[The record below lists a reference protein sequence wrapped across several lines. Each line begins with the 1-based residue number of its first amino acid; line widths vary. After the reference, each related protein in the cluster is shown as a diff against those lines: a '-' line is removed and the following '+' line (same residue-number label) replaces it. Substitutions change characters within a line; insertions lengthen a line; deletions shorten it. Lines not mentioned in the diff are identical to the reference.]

1 MQPHAA
7 AFSYDHQRSARLH
20 YCEIA
25 VNCWSALPVQV
36 AQDIKKLSKVKPQ
49 LPWSAADT
57 NIRKPKPAAAAAASK
72 GGAGFGG
79 GKAGFGKKAAA
90 KR

>member
-1 MQPHAA
+1 M
-7 AFSYDHQRSARLH
+7 FDHSTTVANDHVHVR
-20 YCEIA
+20 CI
-25 VNCWSALPVQV
+25 VQV
-36 AQDIKKLSKVKPQ
+36 AQDIKKLCKVKPQ
-49 LPWSAADT
+49 LPWSASDT

-79 GKAGFGKKAAA
+79 GKGGFAKKAA

>member
-1 MQPHAA
+1 M
-7 AFSYDHQRSARLH
+7 
-20 YCEIA
+20 
-25 VNCWSALPVQV
+25 SALHVQV
-36 AQDIKKLSKVKPQ
+36 AQDIKKLSKVKQQ

-57 NIRKPKPAAAAAASK
+57 NIRKLKPAAAAAASK

-79 GKAGFGKKAAA
+79 GKGGFGKKAAA

>member
-1 MQPHAA
+1 M
-7 AFSYDHQRSARLH
+7 
-20 YCEIA
+20 
-25 VNCWSALPVQV
+25 SALHVQV
-36 AQDIKKLSKVKPQ
+36 AQDIKKLSKVKQQ

-57 NIRKPKPAAAAAASK
+57 NIRKLKPAAAAAAASK

-79 GKAGFGKKAAA
+79 GKGGFGKKAAA

>member
-1 MQPHAA
+1 L
-7 AFSYDHQRSARLH
+7 F
-20 YCEIA
+20 
-25 VNCWSALPVQV
+25 VQV
-36 AQDIKKLSKVKPQ
+36 AQDIKQLSKVKPQ

-57 NIRKPKPAAAAAASK
+57 NIRKPKPPSAAASK

-79 GKAGFGKKAAA
+79 SKGGFAKKAAA